1 MFLFYLLPVFLFL
14 LQGFL
19 FCRVQRVLRRLLWCL
34 CLLMRLLWQQMMR
47 LLFEQLVFR
56 AINEEGIS
64 IQKGVE
70 LLQIPYADVEKGCGL
85 VEV

>member
-1 MFLFYLLPVFLFL
+1 MYLLV
-14 LQGFL
+14 
-19 FCRVQRVLRRLLWCL
+19 
-34 CLLMRLLWQQMMR
+34 MRTTQVKVVSSSVAQSFYIKAGKAGWR
-47 LLFEQLVFR
+47 TDEPSWIEKDERPLLFEQLVFR